1 MITPWLPQKACTKG
15 GSAMTFQQLSVAVEV
30 AKYASF
36 NQAAERLYM
45 HQSNVSNIIKQLE
58 DELGVQ
64 IFLRT
69 KKGVSVTNDG
79 QEFLSYAEEI
89 IGKMNFVEDLYAVR
103 NRCHKQ
109 YFAVSSMRAFFLSSP
124 IIQLEEQIMED
135 CKHEPIY
142 IRLKKQSFPD
152 VLDDV
157 QYCRSELGIV
167 FLLKSNVKS
176 LQQYSSIKNLDF
188 FKLGE
193 SQISVVMREGHPAL
207 LKENMDRITDYP
219 YIIAEEK
226 ENFGRFYDDSSPSIS
241 QFFQNAPKCIISV
254 NESAASQDII
264 AGTNG
269 FFLSTTPWQHGQNYY
284 FSSIPLNG
292 EDDILSHYYVT
303 RKNSTLSPLAGLYIK
318 ELKKMFEHL

>member
-1 MITPWLPQKACTKG
+1 
-15 GSAMTFQQLSVAVEV
+15 MTFQQLSVAVEV
-30 AKYASF
+30 AKCASF

-58 DELGVQ
+58 DELGIQ

-103 NRCHKQ
+103 NRCRKQ
-109 YFAVSSMRAFFLSSP
+109 YFAVSSMRAFFLSGP
-124 IIQLEEQIMED
+124 IIQMEKKIMED
-135 CKHEPIY
+135 CRHEPIY
-142 IRLKKQSFPD
+142 IRLKKQSFSD

-176 LQQYSSIKNLDF
+176 LQQYSSIKNLNF

-207 LKENMDRITDYP
+207 LKESMERITDYP

-226 ENFGRFYDDSSPSIS
+226 ENFGRYYDDSSPAIS

-303 RKNSTLSPLAGLYIK
+303 RKNSVLSPLAKLYIQ
-318 ELKKMFEHL
+318 ELTKMFERL